1 MESILFLSILFIS
14 ITLIY
19 LVVYKKTIQIKIE
32 NFENAQIVNSINTK
46 LIESI
51 AEQLQISPNRIK
63 NYKENGNIEDINNY
77 SIEFEINPR
86 NIIQVSSNELSL
98 KDLQEKLIKMT
109 EIDET
114 FQLKSLTG
122 KDIFLSKI
130 IINDIKNEDINI
142 INENNKKKDDL
153 KKKKDKFVNP
163 QLEKSVKYLKGIEN
177 GFLDDYDLDPRYN
190 FKKGQ
195 LVLKPIPTPDQTPTP
210 TP

>member
-51 AEQLQISPNRIK
+51 SEQLQISPNRIK
-63 NYKENGNIEDINNY
+63 NYKENGNVEDINNY

-86 NIIQVSSNELSL
+86 NLIQVSLDELSL
-98 KDLQEKLIKMT
+98 KNLQEKLIKMT
-109 EIDET
+109 EQNET
-114 FQLKSLTG
+114 FQVKSLTG

-130 IINDIKNEDINI
+130 IINDIKNEDV

-153 KKKKDKFVNP
+153 NKKKDKFVNP
-163 QLEKSVKYLKGIEN
+163 QLEKSAKYIKGIEN

-195 LVLKPIPTPDQTPTP
+195 LVLEPTPTPDQTPTP

>member
-19 LVVYKKTIQIKIE
+19 LIVYKKTIQIKIE
-32 NFENAQIVNSINTK
+32 NFENAEIINSINTK

-51 AEQLQISPNRIK
+51 AEQLEISPNRIK
-63 NYKENGNIEDINNY
+63 NYKENGNIDDINNY

-86 NIIQVSSNELSL
+86 NLIQVSSDELSL

-109 EIDET
+109 EINET
-114 FQLKSLTG
+114 FQLKSLSG

-130 IINDIKNEDINI
+130 IINDIKNEDVNI

-195 LVLKPIPTPDQTPTP
+195 LVLEPTPAPDQTPTP

>member
-32 NFENAQIVNSINTK
+32 NFENAEIINSINTK

-51 AEQLQISPNRIK
+51 AEQLEISPNRIK
-63 NYKENGNIEDINNY
+63 NYKENGNIDDINNY

-86 NIIQVSSNELSL
+86 NLIQVSSDELSL

-109 EIDET
+109 EINET
-114 FQLKSLTG
+114 FQLKSLSG

-130 IINDIKNEDINI
+130 IINDIKNEDII
-142 INENNKKKDDL
+142 DENNKKKDDL
-153 KKKKDKFVNP
+153 KQKKDKFVNP
-163 QLEKSVKYLKGIEN
+163 QLEKSVKYIKGIEN
-177 GFLDDYDLDPRYN
+177 GFLDDYELDPRYN
-190 FKKGQ
+190 FKKGH
-195 LVLKPIPTPDQTPTP
+195 LVLEPTPTPDQTPTP
-210 TP
+210 TS

>member
-195 LVLKPIPTPDQTPTP
+195 LVLEPTPTPDQTPTP

>member
-19 LVVYKKTIQIKIE
+19 LVVYKKTILIKIE

-46 LIESI
+46 SIENI
-51 AEQLQISPNRIK
+51 AEQLQISPTRIK
-63 NYKENGNIEDINNY
+63 NYKENGNIDDINNY

-86 NIIQVSSNELSL
+86 NLIQVSSNEHSL
-98 KDLQEKLIKMT
+98 KDVKEKLIKMT
-109 EIDET
+109 EINKT

-130 IINDIKNEDINI
+130 IINNIKNEDVID
-142 INENNKKKDDL
+142 ENNKKKDDL
-153 KKKKDKFVNP
+153 NKKKDKFVNP
-163 QLEKSVKYLKGIEN
+163 QLEKSVKYMKGIEN

-195 LVLKPIPTPDQTPTP
+195 LVLEPTPTPDQTPTP

>member
-1 MESILFLSILFIS
+1 MNKL
-14 ITLIY
+14 
-19 LVVYKKTIQIKIE
+19 KKTIQIKIE

-130 IINDIKNEDINI
+130 IINDIKNEDVNI

-195 LVLKPIPTPDQTPTP
+195 LVLEPTPTPDQTPTP

>member
-86 NIIQVSSNELSL
+86 NLIQVSSNELSL

-130 IINDIKNEDINI
+130 IINDIKNEDII
-142 INENNKKKDDL
+142 DENNKKKDDL

-195 LVLKPIPTPDQTPTP
+195 LVLEPTPTPDQTPTP

>member
-1 MESILFLSILFIS
+1 
-14 ITLIY
+14 
-19 LVVYKKTIQIKIE
+19 
-32 NFENAQIVNSINTK
+32 
-46 LIESI
+46 
-51 AEQLQISPNRIK
+51 
-63 NYKENGNIEDINNY
+63 
-77 SIEFEINPR
+77 
-86 NIIQVSSNELSL
+86 
-98 KDLQEKLIKMT
+98 MT

-195 LVLKPIPTPDQTPTP
+195 LVLEPTPTPDQTPTP

>member
-19 LVVYKKTIQIKIE
+19 LVVYKKTILIKIE

-46 LIESI
+46 LIENI
-51 AEQLQISPNRIK
+51 AEQLQISPTRIK
-63 NYKENGNIEDINNY
+63 NYKENGNIDDINNY

-86 NIIQVSSNELSL
+86 NLIQVSSDELSL
-98 KDLQEKLIKMT
+98 KDVQEKLIKMT
-109 EIDET
+109 EINET

-130 IINDIKNEDINI
+130 IINDIKNEDVID
-142 INENNKKKDDL
+142 ENNKKKDDL
-153 KKKKDKFVNP
+153 NKKKDKFVNP

-195 LVLKPIPTPDQTPTP
+195 LILEPTPTPDQTPTP
-210 TP
+210 

>member
-98 KDLQEKLIKMT
+98 KDLQEKLIKLT

-130 IINDIKNEDINI
+130 IINDIKNEDI
-142 INENNKKKDDL
+142 INENNKKKDNL

-195 LVLKPIPTPDQTPTP
+195 LVLEPIPTPDQTPTP